1 MSETQFDPVAAWQKF
16 ISDWEKQVNEAS
28 ARVTG
33 TEEFSRAMNQ
43 VTKFSMA
50 AQQQFDKQMEQFLK
64 TVHLPSKTD
73 IAAIH
78 DRLAAMED
86 AIERLTTA
94 LERSNRLG
102 GTPPGGGERPAKIQV
117 TRTRRPPAESS

>member
-1 MSETQFDPVAAWQKF
+1 MAETDFDPVAAWQKF
-16 ISDWEKQVNEAS
+16 ISDWEKQVNDAS

-73 IAAIH
+73 IAAIN
-78 DRLAAMED
+78 DRLAAIED
-86 AIERLTTA
+86 ALERLTTA
-94 LERSNRLG
+94 MERSERPG
-102 GTPPGGGERPAKIQV
+102 GTPLAKIQIA
-117 TRTRRPPAESS
+117 RTRRPPPESV